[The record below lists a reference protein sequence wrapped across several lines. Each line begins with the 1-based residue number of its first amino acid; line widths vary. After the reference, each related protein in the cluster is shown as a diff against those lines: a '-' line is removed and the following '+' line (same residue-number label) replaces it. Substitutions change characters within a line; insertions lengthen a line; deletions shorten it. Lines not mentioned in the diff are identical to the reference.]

1 MVSIGASQALDPGS
15 IPGHRNF
22 DKIKF
27 IRATKYNTSAFFYHV
42 SAHFIIK
49 NFQFGSAIIMRFLDL
64 K

>member
-22 DKIKF
+22 EIIKF
-27 IRATKYNTSAFFYHV
+27 FRATLYNKRTLFYHV
-42 SAHFIIK
+42 NGALTISI
-49 NFQFGSAIIMRFLDL
+49 L